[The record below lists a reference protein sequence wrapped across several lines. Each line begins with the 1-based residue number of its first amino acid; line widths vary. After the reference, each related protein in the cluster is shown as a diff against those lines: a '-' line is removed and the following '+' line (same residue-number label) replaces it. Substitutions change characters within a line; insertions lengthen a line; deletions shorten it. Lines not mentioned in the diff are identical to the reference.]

1 MIFTGPAET
10 AQSPSVA
17 MPQMDCS
24 PQKVPQGIPTATR
37 TREFPPSLT
46 MRLSPSVREP
56 PPVMTPERSQPRW
69 YKRLN
74 KYLEH
79 GRQGLEGISLGPA
92 SVSIVIK
99 IFKKFFCF
107 LCHILTMPIH
117 VWNRSIQ
124 SQEKEVGPMGHV
136 YADTDRTTSPTQNTE
151 RCDDMK
157 KMLKKV
163 LCAGLLLAMSFTAL
177 STQAFAYV
185 PTYTNTYSFLYRKGL
200 NSNEYVIEN
209 YVNKKSTGADQ
220 ILIRSNVFQ
229 VETPACYI
237 TARCR
242 NFTSNTTTISTAPS
256 TVAIQYTGQESP
268 KYGTNVVLYM
278 ALEEFG
284 TSGSVKASGTVLA
297 A

>member
-1 MIFTGPAET
+1 M
-10 AQSPSVA
+10 
-17 MPQMDCS
+17 
-24 PQKVPQGIPTATR
+24 
-37 TREFPPSLT
+37 
-46 MRLSPSVREP
+46 
-56 PPVMTPERSQPRW
+56 
-69 YKRLN
+69 
-74 KYLEH
+74 
-79 GRQGLEGISLGPA
+79 
-92 SVSIVIK
+92 
-99 IFKKFFCF
+99 
-107 LCHILTMPIH
+107 
-117 VWNRSIQ
+117 
-124 SQEKEVGPMGHV
+124 GPMGHV